1 MSRTDRQRAYISP
14 FDADNGPAYIE
25 PGAEAARLS
34 KQVDADQQLRDRAEQ
49 KARRRAAR
57 ALKRQN
63 AAKNQRSASAQSKPP
78 TGTVRTA
85 SRNGQ
90 TMPRRDAAGPTPER
104 SAQPSQSSHPDGWQ
118 TDSTSSETQSKTQ
131 DRPFSFLALL
141 AIVLAALAYSK
152 SDDFFGLEE
161 TAALAWPAIALA
173 IVAFARTFTKRR
185 RRGRIMAPIA
195 VVIAV
200 AALVT
205 AISSQPASFPIT
217 GQDTYYA
224 ANDAAGDERNGSH
237 ESNAAGDDDHEAQAV
252 SERVGT
258 VSSYGGKS
266 LDITIAG
273 ASLGERDSL
282 TGERTVIITLTVTNT
297 GSRTSINSL
306 GELAVFQNGLA
317 LDHTYLYPEYGDT
330 VPQGYDRNALSRDVA
345 AGATV
350 TAMDVF
356 QLREDATPLVVRF
369 DSYRKAGVVSAF
381 TFDGIPAD
389 ASAGASLTQVDSS
402 SLPTAPQTG
411 DTSREGMTTFT
422 GGYPARPIGSARV
435 DSIKAGPADY
445 EGNDTVIVTLTWVND
460 SDKPVRLPDLG
471 ALQAKQGKT
480 ELEIA
485 YLDEGTEGYDEQSR
499 NRLVLPGVET
509 RATLAYVLKKK
520 GPVEFTLTGYD
531 DDANATL
538 KARME

>member
-1 MSRTDRQRAYISP
+1 MSRTDRQQAYISP

-34 KQVDADQQLRDRAEQ
+34 RQVDADQQLRDRAEQ

-63 AAKNQRSASAQSKPP
+63 AVKNQRRTAAQSVPP
-78 TGTVRTA
+78 AASRAA

-90 TMPRRDAAGPTPER
+90 TMPRRDAAGPAPER
-104 SAQPSQSSHPDGWQ
+104 SAQPSQPGYSDVQQ
-118 TDSTSSETQSKTQ
+118 TDASPEAQSKAQ

-152 SDDFFGLEE
+152 SDDLFGLEE

-195 VVIAV
+195 VVIAI

-217 GQDTYYA
+217 DQDTYYA
-224 ANDAAGDERNGSH
+224 ANDAAGDEKNGSH
-237 ESNAAGDDDHEAQAV
+237 ESDAAGDDDHEAQAV
-252 SERVGT
+252 TERVGT

-317 LDHTYLYPEYGDT
+317 LDHTYLYSEYGDT
-330 VPQGYDRNALSRDVA
+330 APQGYDRNALSRDVA

-411 DTSREGMTTFT
+411 DISREGMTTFT

-520 GPVEFTLTGYD
+520 GAVEFTLTGYD
-531 DDANATL
+531 DADTTL

>member
-1 MSRTDRQRAYISP
+1 MGRSDRQQAYISP

-34 KQVDADQQLRDRAEQ
+34 RQVDADQQLRDRAEQ

-57 ALKRQN
+57 TLKRQN
-63 AAKNQRSASAQSKPP
+63 VSKGQRKTTAQSKPP
-78 TGTVRTA
+78 TAA
-85 SRNGQ
+85 SRATSRNDSA
-90 TMPRRDAAGPTPER
+90 MPRRNAAGPTPER
-104 SAQPSQSSHPDGWQ
+104 LAQSPQPGYPDLQQTSASP
-118 TDSTSSETQSKTQ
+118 EAQSKAQ

-141 AIVLAALAYSK
+141 AVVLAALAYSK
-152 SDDFFGLEE
+152 SDSFYGLDEVA
-161 TAALAWPAIALA
+161 TLAWPAIALA
-173 IVAFARTFTKRR
+173 IIAFARTFTQRR

-195 VVIAV
+195 VIIAV
-200 AALVT
+200 AALAT
-205 AISSQPASFPIT
+205 AMSYQPASFPIT
-217 GQDTYYA
+217 NQDTYYA
-224 ANDAAGDERNGSH
+224 TNDAAGNEGDGSNESDGTGDEAR
-237 ESNAAGDDDHEAQAV
+237 ETQAV
-252 SERVGT
+252 TERVGT

-282 TGERTVIITLTVTNT
+282 TGERTVIVTLTVTNT

-330 VPQGYDRNALSRDVA
+330 APQGYDRNALSRDVA

-356 QLREDATPLVVRF
+356 RLREDATPLVVRF
-369 DSYRKAGVVSAF
+369 DSYREAGVISAF
-381 TFDGIPAD
+381 TFDGVPSD
-389 ASAGASLTQVDSS
+389 VSDGASLTQVDSS
-402 SLPTAPQTG
+402 SLPTVPQTD

-422 GGYPARPIGSARV
+422 GGYPARPIGSARI

-445 EGNDTVIVTLTWVND
+445 EGNDTVIVTLTWAND

-520 GPVEFTLTGYD
+520 APVEFTLTGYD
-531 DDANATL
+531 DDADATL